1 MKNKFLTLA
10 CIFTYCVVFSQK
22 KSIATLDSIKV
33 NQLLKKTE
41 ASTDINESEKINDLV
56 IKICKEKIADNTIK
70 KSQKVFFV
78 DSYLT
83 ALLSDAYYEEQR
95 GNAKKSIDLNLFV
108 LKLAE
113 KHKNN
118 KIQGYANL
126 ALGSIFAVMPDYIKA
141 EHYFKKALKNSED
154 DNNEMA
160 VARICSNLTYVY
172 IKTDN
177 TKEATIYLQKA
188 LKINQKLDNKNGI
201 SSGLMGLAKINWMNK
216 NYSEAKKNY
225 LKAIQI
231 QNETKDFS
239 ASANAYKNLYKVEEE
254 SGNLSQAILYLNKS
268 NELSIQT
275 NNSAEIIETSKIL
288 YEHFKKQNNDEKA
301 LAYYEKAI
309 AEENKINKEEFNNA
323 IIKAEFKYDTEKKDN
338 QLKQLSQAKKITEL
352 QNQRQKSIILI
363 GIISIISLT
372 IISYGLFKRYK
383 TKKQNELLK
392 TKLEETEKTLLAEK
406 KASESELK
414 ALKSQMNPHF
424 IFNALNSIQEQF
436 MFGDKVIANEQ
447 MGNFT
452 YLTRQILTVSGKKK
466 ISLATEVD
474 IITKYLELEKM
485 RFDKDFTYEVK
496 IDDAIDDEYIE
507 LPPMLIQPFIENSI
521 KHGLLHKSGNKKVT
535 INFELDTSEE
545 YLICS
550 IEDNGIGRKK
560 SEEIKSKTN
569 HNSFSTASINQR
581 LELLNENKSSENFVY
596 YQDLIDEKGIGI
608 GTKVILKIYL

>member
-1 MKNKFLTLA
+1 MKNKLLTLA
-10 CIFTYCVVFSQK
+10 CIVIYCVVFSQK
-22 KSIATLDSIKV
+22 KSTATLDSIKV
-33 NQLLKKTE
+33 NHLLSKTE
-41 ASTDINESEKINDLV
+41 ALTDIDESEKINDLV
-56 IKICKEKIADNTIK
+56 LKICKEKIADNTIK
-70 KSQKVFFV
+70 KSQRKFFV

-118 KIQGYANL
+118 NIQGYANL
-126 ALGSIFAVMPDYIKA
+126 ALGSIFAVMPDYNKA
-141 EHYFKKALKNSED
+141 EHYFKKALKNCED
-154 DNNEMA
+154 DNNEVA

-188 LKINQKLDNKNGI
+188 LKINQKLDNKDGI

-216 NYSEAKKNY
+216 NYAEAKKNY

-231 QNETKDFS
+231 QNEIKDFS
-239 ASANAYKNLYKVEEE
+239 TSANAYKNLYKVEQE
-254 SGNLSQAILYLNKS
+254 SGNLNQAILYLNKS

-288 YEHFKKQNNDEKA
+288 YEHFKKQNNYEKA

-323 IIKAEFKYDTEKKDN
+323 IIKAEFKYETEKKDN

-352 QNQRQKSIILI
+352 QNQRQKTTLLLLIFGIVSASISAFL
-363 GIISIISLT
+363 
-372 IISYGLFKRYK
+372 LFKRYK
-383 TKKQNELLK
+383 ANKQNELLK
-392 TKLEETEKTLLAEK
+392 SIIEKSEAEK
-406 KASESELK
+406 KATESELK

-436 MFGDKVIANEQ
+436 MYGDKVIANEQ

-452 YLTRQILTVSGKKK
+452 YLTRQILAVSGKKK
-466 ISLATEVD
+466 IPLSTEVD
-474 IITKYLELEKM
+474 ILTKYLELEKM
-485 RFDKDFTYEVK
+485 RFDNDFTYS
-496 IDDAIDDEYIE
+496 IAIDDTIDDEFTE
-507 LPPMLIQPFIENSI
+507 LPPMLIQPFVENSI
-521 KHGLLHKSGNKKVT
+521 KHGLLHKEGNKTVS
-535 INFELDTSEE
+535 INFTLDADEE
-545 YLICS
+545 FLICTV
-550 IEDNGIGRKK
+550 EDNGIGRKK
-560 SEEIKSKTN
+560 SEAIKTKNN
-569 HNSFSTASINQR
+569 HNSFSISAVAQR
-581 LELLNENKSSENFVY
+581 LQLINNDNNNDGLHY
-596 YQDLIDEKGIGI
+596 IDLEDKNGNVL
-608 GTKVILKIYL
+608 GTKAILKIALA